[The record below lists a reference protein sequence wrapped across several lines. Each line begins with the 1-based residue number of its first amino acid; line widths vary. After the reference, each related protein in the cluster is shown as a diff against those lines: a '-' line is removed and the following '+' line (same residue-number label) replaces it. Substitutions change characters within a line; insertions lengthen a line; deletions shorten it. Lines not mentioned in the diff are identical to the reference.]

1 MFFQSISGLCDPEP
15 IGFELLAQLEFTI
28 NLWFRFEILRLIFLL
43 RACVKSPTTRA
54 SRFLFLTW
62 NVLVHLLSWL
72 SLWQLTGSTCYVL
85 HFLRMSITLLLL
97 ALSCFSASGLFHLLW
112 GLMKVFAASFSL
124 LHGLSFSLNEETVQF
139 GDFVVLISRV
149 LLLVFKL
156 RLELSYLLLVGR
168 RGNSSTF

>member
-1 MFFQSISGLCDPEP
+1 
-15 IGFELLAQLEFTI
+15 
-28 NLWFRFEILRLIFLL
+28 
-43 RACVKSPTTRA
+43 
-54 SRFLFLTW
+54 
-62 NVLVHLLSWL
+62 
-72 SLWQLTGSTCYVL
+72 
-85 HFLRMSITLLLL
+85 MSITLLLL
-97 ALSCFSASGLFHLLW
+97 ALSFSASGLFHLLL